1 MHYLSYYRMC
11 PYQPAITYLAMTES
25 ITKKLELIKNQWWKQ
40 CPHQLHCVQRIY
52 FWRVD
57 ISSHLH
63 DYILLQWWWLSGED
77 ISSLF
82 STFWTITTWLSV
94 KKNSNQQRYRTNK
107 YKFNTTDS
115 VWIMETPEVL
125 FSDAEKQDILWT
137 KNHIHTITSKSC
149 WSYYVK
155 ITQARTK
162 SWDLSLSAL
171 TRPCVLLVR
180 KLILKMHLLYM
191 INCDRHYM
199 DSLRLRL
206 PTLALWFK

>member
-1 MHYLSYYRMC
+1 LFSFGDLTENPWPPYFSIKWTFFSFPHVFQYGSHIEMPSVWDIKNVFHAMHYLSYYRMC

-25 ITKKLELIKNQWWKQ
+25 ITKKLDLIKNQWWKQ

-94 KKNSNQQRYRTNK
+94 KKNSNQQR
-107 YKFNTTDS
+107 
-115 VWIMETPEVL
+115 VPH
-125 FSDAEKQDILWT
+125 KQIQ
-137 KNHIHTITSKSC
+137 I
-149 WSYYVK
+149 
-155 ITQARTK
+155 
-162 SWDLSLSAL
+162 
-171 TRPCVLLVR
+171 
-180 KLILKMHLLYM
+180 
-191 INCDRHYM
+191 
-199 DSLRLRL
+199 
-206 PTLALWFK
+206 